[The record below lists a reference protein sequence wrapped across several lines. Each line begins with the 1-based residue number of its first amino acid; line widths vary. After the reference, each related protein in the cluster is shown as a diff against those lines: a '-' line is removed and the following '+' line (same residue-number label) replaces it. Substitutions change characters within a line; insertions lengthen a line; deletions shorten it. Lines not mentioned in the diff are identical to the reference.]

1 MPNSG
6 MRVDNKLPYLLVAPI
21 LVVLCG
27 IILLPVADTM
37 RLSLFDASFLKPGLQ
52 APFVG
57 LGNYR
62 ELLRGQLFWRSL
74 WITVKWTAAS
84 VILQFSLGFGL
95 ALLVNSRIRARNVVR
110 SLFLIPWMLPGA
122 LAALMW
128 KWMYHGSIGLLNYVL
143 VKLGVIAD
151 VHPWLSDPSTALW
164 SAVLVNVWRGSPFF
178 MVMLLG
184 GLQTVPRE
192 LYEAAEIDGAGPL
205 GMFVNVTVPLL
216 RPLMVTL
223 LIFGTVGAF
232 NFLDIIM
239 VLTRGGPANHTM
251 VLSLYAWL
259 SAFFSNRIGFAA
271 AICVLMCAIL
281 GAFGL
286 VTLGLRSVRTSR
298 ARA

>member
-6 MRVDNKLPYLLVAPI
+6 LRVDKKLPYLLIAPI

-27 IILLPVADTM
+27 IILFPVADTM
-37 RLSLFDASFLKPGLQ
+37 RISLFDASFLKPGLR

-57 LGNYR
+57 LGNYK
-62 ELLRGQLFWRSL
+62 ELLRGRLFWRSL
-74 WITVKWTAAS
+74 WITLKWTVTS
-84 VILQFSLGFGL
+84 VVFQFGLGLGL
-95 ALLVNSRIRARNVVR
+95 ALLVNSRIRARNVIR

-143 VKLGVIAD
+143 LELGIIRD

-205 GMFVNVTVPLL
+205 GMFMNVTIPLL

-271 AICVLMCAIL
+271 AVSVLMCGIL
-281 GAFGL
+281 GVFGL
-286 VTLGLRSVRTSR
+286 VTLGPRSSR